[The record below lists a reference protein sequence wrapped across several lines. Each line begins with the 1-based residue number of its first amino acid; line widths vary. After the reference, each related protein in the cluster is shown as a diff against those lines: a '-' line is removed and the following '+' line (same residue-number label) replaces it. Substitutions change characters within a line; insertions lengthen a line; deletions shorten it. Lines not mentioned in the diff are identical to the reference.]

1 MFNPLR
7 IVTPG
12 AIQRGSDEYVGQIL
26 AFGALYLTAKV
37 AGKVYDYFAEP
48 IRIPVD
54 NENDPEEIL
63 DPDAQSEE

>member
-37 AGKVYDYFAEP
+37 AGKVHDYFTAP
-48 IRIPVD
+48 IQVAVD
-54 NENDPEEIL
+54 NENDLEEIL
-63 DPDAQSEE
+63 DPDIQSEE